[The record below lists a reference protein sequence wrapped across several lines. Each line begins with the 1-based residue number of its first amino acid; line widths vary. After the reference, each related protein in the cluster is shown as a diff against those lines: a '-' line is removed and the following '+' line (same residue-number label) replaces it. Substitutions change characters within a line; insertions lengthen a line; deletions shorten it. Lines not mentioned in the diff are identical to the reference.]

1 MDTKQDLSAGENP
14 DRSPVV
20 MTDPVSALDRTFVLP
35 DGDDQR
41 LGRSGIDREL
51 LQRMSFRVGELG
63 LLLPWDA
70 GREVVSPPGV
80 SRIPNTASWFAGLG
94 NVRGGL
100 LPVVDIAAAFGV
112 ARQSGVP
119 RYLLAVGHGEE
130 ALGLLVDGLPQLVDI
145 DVSQRLASLPELPEM
160 LEGGVVWAAYEH
172 TDRVWL
178 DLNLGAL
185 YDALDRSIPV

>member
-1 MDTKQDLSAGENP
+1 MDIERDLPAGSHPEQ
-14 DRSPVV
+14 SPVA
-20 MTDPVSALDRTFVLP
+20 MTDPVSTLDRTFVLP
-35 DGDDQR
+35 EGDDQR
-41 LGRSGIDREL
+41 LGRTGLDREL

-70 GREVVSPPGV
+70 GREVASPPRV

-100 LPVVDIAAAFGV
+100 LPIVDPAAAFGV
-112 ARQSGVP
+112 ARQSGVS
-119 RYLLAVGHGEE
+119 RYLLVVGHGEE

-145 DVSQRLASLPELPEM
+145 DVSQRLASLPELPAM
-160 LEGGVVWAAYEH
+160 LEGVVVSAAYEH
-172 TDRVWL
+172 ADQVWL
-178 DLNLGAL
+178 DISLGAL